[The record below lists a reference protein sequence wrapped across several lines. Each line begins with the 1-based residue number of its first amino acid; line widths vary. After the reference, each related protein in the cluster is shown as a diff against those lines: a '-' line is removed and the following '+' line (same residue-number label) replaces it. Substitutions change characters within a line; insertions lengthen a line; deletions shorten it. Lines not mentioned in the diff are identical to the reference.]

1 MDRRYF
7 LEPSET
13 FSKRRKREITDQIRK
28 RDDVVDLMEDYPR
41 IRKKRDYIEGPV
53 VSGPIEK
60 RQANFLF
67 KNALPVPKLPFIDPF
82 YEDQWYLVIFV
93 L

>member
-1 MDRRYF
+1 M
-7 LEPSET
+7 EPSET
-13 FSKRRKREITDQIRK
+13 LSKRRKREITDQIRK

-41 IRKKRDYIEGPV
+41 IRKKRDYIKEPL
-53 VSGPIEK
+53 VSGPMEK

-67 KNALPVPKLPFIDPF
+67 KNALPVLKLPFSDPL